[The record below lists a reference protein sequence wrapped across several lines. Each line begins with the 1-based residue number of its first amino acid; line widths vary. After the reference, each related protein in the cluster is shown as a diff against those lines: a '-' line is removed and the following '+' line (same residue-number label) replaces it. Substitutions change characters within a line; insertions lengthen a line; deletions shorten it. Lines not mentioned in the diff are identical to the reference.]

1 MVKSG
6 QLAGKARIVPVAYQN
21 ATRPG
26 SELEVMRL
34 SDIVR
39 RGAKPRLE
47 QLHRM
52 EFHQLAVYVSGR
64 TQHIVDFEPHA
75 CGPGTVIHS
84 RPGQV
89 EQWKLA
95 PGVDAVLAVFTP
107 SFLFVERP
115 RVGALWHER
124 FFDDFAWPSAM
135 QMKGPDKR
143 ALDEWLVLLEHLYGS
158 VDASPASAALLRH
171 VVSALLL
178 DLARRSGLNEAPPSL
193 AAADVLRMRQFRQDL
208 ERSFRVTRSVGDY
221 AQRLKCSLKTLD
233 RACRAMNGL
242 SAKAAIDS
250 RVALEARRLLAHTS
264 LTVAAIGEDLGFS
277 EPTNFVKFFK
287 ARTGQL
293 PGEFR
298 AQLR

>member
-6 QLAGKARIVPVAYQN
+6 QPRIVPVEYQN
-21 ATRPG
+21 SQRPG
-26 SELEVMRL
+26 FELELLSL

-39 RGAKPRLE
+39 RGGAPRLQ

-64 TQHIVDFEPHA
+64 TRHIVDFEPRV
-75 CGPGTVIHS
+75 CGPGTVIHT

-95 PGVDAVLAVFTP
+95 PGVEAVLVVFTP
-107 SFLFVERP
+107 TFLFVERP
-115 RVGALWHER
+115 RLGALWHER

-135 QMKGPDKR
+135 QLKGPDKR
-143 ALDEWLVLLEHLYGS
+143 ALDEWLTLLQHLYAS
-158 VDASPASAALLRH
+158 VDGSPASVALLRH

-178 DLARRSGLNEAPPSL
+178 DLARRCGLNEAPPSL
-193 AAADVLRMRQFRQDL
+193 APADVLRIRQFRQDL

-221 AQRLKCSLKTLD
+221 AQRLACSLKTLD

-242 SAKAAIDS
+242 SAKAAIDG
-250 RVALEARRLLAHTS
+250 RVALEAKRLLAHTS

-287 ARTGQL
+287 ARTGRL

-298 AQLR
+298 AALR